1 MPDVVSDNWVEPASQ
16 RSLYDYG
23 STGKE
28 DNGTEDN
35 THDEPVSRMT
45 SNASGGVPI
54 AREPTYD
61 ESMPMSMSKFVP
73 VERFPLFDVPLERP
87 PYLAASPSR

>member
-1 MPDVVSDNWVEPASQ
+1 MLPHTLGEAKAAHIPLGLKVAMPDVVSDSWVEPASQ

-45 SNASGGVPI
+45 LYEIAGVPTAI
-54 AREPTYD
+54 EP
-61 ESMPMSMSKFVP
+61 
-73 VERFPLFDVPLERP
+73 
-87 PYLAASPSR
+87 